1 MIALRRQLAPHRGLL
16 SGFLGYW
23 LIPLVINLAS
33 GVLTQRYGATTQG
46 MVNIF
51 LFGLGVVFAV
61 YVFYRVAQ
69 KEPKKILS
77 IAEQQPPR
85 FPGLVVNV
93 GKQGTRGVDP
103 DKLSHIQAIEYHLN
117 NPNAGGERLRYLWLV
132 ATKGESGTVSVA
144 NEVRSRYEDRCE
156 VKIQQLQD
164 GFNVQEMYEKMKEL
178 QTIAASKQG
187 LSQET
192 LIFDFTGGTSP
203 MSAGMVL
210 ACSSEGWPM
219 QYYYGGRA
227 DIASTPIL
235 VHFKPDTSIP

>member
-1 MIALRRQLAPHRGLL
+1 MAALRRQLAPHRGLL

-23 LIPLVINLAS
+23 LIPLVINLATDF
-33 GVLTQRYGATTQG
+33 LIKRYGATAQG
-46 MVNIF
+46 IVNIL
-51 LFGLGVVFAV
+51 LFSLGVVFAV
-61 YVFYRVAQ
+61 YVIYRVAQ
-69 KEPKKILS
+69 KEPPKVLS

-117 NPNAGGERLRYLWLV
+117 NPDPDGERLRYLWLV
-132 ATKGESGTVSVA
+132 ATKGETGTVNIA
-144 NEVRSRYEDRCE
+144 NELERRYKDRCK
-156 VKIQQLQD
+156 VRIQLLQD
-164 GFNVQEMYEKMKEL
+164 GFDIQEMYEKMKKL
-178 QTIAASKQG
+178 QAIAVTEQG

-210 ACSSEGWPM
+210 ACGSDWPM
-219 QYYYGGRA
+219 QYYYGGRS
-227 DIASTPIL
+227 DIASTPLL
-235 VHFKPDTSIP
+235 VRFKSDTARA